1 MTFSSSFRDYVLG
14 LQSPPRMWLLNY
26 TAPFLPVNQSNCSHY
41 SKASRGKL
49 SNSSDSSIETASVSI
64 SHPAQLPGVLLTL
77 LFLFFFFN
85 PHSPNSVSKPLSF
98 LIYPERSDSY
108 EQLIHLWEG
117 GEVSF
122 LFLFFELV
130 S

>member
-26 TAPFLPVNQSNCSHY
+26 TNPFLPVNQSNCFHY

-49 SNSSDSSIETASVSI
+49 SDSSDSSIETAPVSI
-64 SHPAQLPGVLLTL
+64 SHPAQLPGSCSPSCSFVVVVFSHVLLI
-77 LFLFFFFN
+77 
-85 PHSPNSVSKPLSF
+85 VSKPLSF

-108 EQLIHLWEG
+108 EQLIHLWKG
-117 GEVSF
+117 GGVSF
-122 LFLFFELV
+122 LFLN
-130 S
+130 